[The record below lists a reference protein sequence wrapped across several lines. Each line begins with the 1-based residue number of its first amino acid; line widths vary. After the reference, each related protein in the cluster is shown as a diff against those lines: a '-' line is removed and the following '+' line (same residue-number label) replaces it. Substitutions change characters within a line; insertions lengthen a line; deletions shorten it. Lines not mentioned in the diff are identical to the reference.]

1 MNRTITINQS
11 EFKTLYEILEQR
23 LNKLKDNINKHSEKL
38 DKYESNIKNY
48 TTYALFMKLHTIKSE
63 EDIKEGALSDLY
75 MIEGDD
81 NAYKNHDYQQGVGAI
96 WHIVNTLWTV
106 LQSTLNLIC
115 TPRKPCPTQ
124 LTTSA

>member
-23 LNKLKDNINKHSEKL
+23 LNKLKDNINKHADKL
-38 DKYESNIKNY
+38 DKYESDIKNY
-48 TTYALFMKLHTIKSE
+48 TTYDLFMKLHTIKTE
-63 EDIKEGALSDLY
+63 EDIKEGGLSDLY

-96 WHIVNTLWTV
+96 
-106 LQSTLNLIC
+106 
-115 TPRKPCPTQ
+115 
-124 LTTSA
+124 